1 MPIKVVRT
9 ILKNNIWYCLYAYV
23 LTRSVCIHFLWRQCM
38 HPVLANYCYLSIS
51 SYLLYVHLC
60 FNILFYDVVTLLKRS
75 VTMPR
80 LWTFVAQFITLQWIL
95 SLAMKNVLLL
105 LNTDKNESDIARAAS
120 RMINNFCTLVWT
132 LCNKCTF
139 NTGAIFAHRQC
150 SDV

>member
-38 HPVLANYCYLSIS
+38 HLYWLIITKYYLSIS

-60 FNILFYDVVTLLKRS
+60 FNILFYDVITQLKRY

-105 LNTDKNESDIARAAS
+105 LNTDKNESV
-120 RMINNFCTLVWT
+120 L
-132 LCNKCTF
+132 
-139 NTGAIFAHRQC
+139 HRKFLEYQTEYEENHL
-150 SDV
+150 